1 MVIVQKP
8 DKDTIDLDSVYRE
21 YASLVYRF
29 LYAHT
34 HDAHWSEELMQET
47 FLRVVTSIERYD
59 GSCKLSVW
67 ICQIAKHVWYQELHK
82 RKRTETVE
90 LTDQTGDCTVP
101 DGEADVLR
109 RESSRELYG
118 AIHRL
123 EEAEREVVLY
133 RMTGELSFR
142 EIGEIM
148 GRSENWCRTIF
159 YRAKQKIK
167 KELSAY
173 E

>member
-1 MVIVQKP
+1 MQKQ
-8 DKDTIDLDSVYRE
+8 DKDNIDLDAVYRE

-59 GSCKLSVW
+59 GSSKLSVW

-82 RKRTETVE
+82 KKRTETVE
-90 LTDQTGDCTVP
+90 LTDKMEDCAVS
-101 DGEADVLR
+101 DGEDDVLR
-109 RESSRELYG
+109 RENSRELYG
-118 AIHRL
+118 AIHCL
-123 EEAEREVVLY
+123 AEPEREVVLY

-148 GRSENWCRTIF
+148 GRSENWCRTVF
-159 YRAKQKIK
+159 YRAKQKIR
-167 KELSAY
+167 KELSAH

>member
-1 MVIVQKP
+1 MQKS
-8 DKDTIDLDSVYRE
+8 DENNIDLDSVYRE

-82 RKRTETVE
+82 KKRTETVE
-90 LTDQTGDCTVP
+90 RTEGMEACTVS

-109 RESSRELYG
+109 RRTAGNYTERFIVWRSRSGSGSVPYDWGAFLSGDWRDHGKKRELVQDN
-118 AIHRL
+118 L
-123 EEAEREVVLY
+123 
-133 RMTGELSFR
+133 LS
-142 EIGEIM
+142 GKTK
-148 GRSENWCRTIF
+148 N
-159 YRAKQKIK
+159 K
-167 KELSAY
+167 KGVECI
-173 E
+173 